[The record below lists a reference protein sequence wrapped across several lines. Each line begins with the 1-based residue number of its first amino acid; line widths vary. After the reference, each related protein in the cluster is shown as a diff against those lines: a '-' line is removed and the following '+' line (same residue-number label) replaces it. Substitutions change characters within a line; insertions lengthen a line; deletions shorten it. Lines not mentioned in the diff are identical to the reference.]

1 MYEVSVVVYRFVDCS
16 CVRLSV
22 RAIHANSA
30 YMQRVCLCMYYCGSA
45 ACEAYLFDT
54 GLQLYPF
61 ATRLQLY
68 PTVTLRNTELRCIF
82 SRLER
87 EGARP
92 RSDMAHPDPPAATSE
107 YELFGI
113 AFVQRDGGGS
123 PRVARAGREGGEGCG
138 TATAARAAARA
149 ALRVMRPTRGESV
162 EGNRTIHYKHEAALV
177 LTERR
182 RPAVCNLLCGCRA
195 PGGVEII
202 RNTCDYSVYTKGV
215 TEGVK
220 YCKDQPN

>member
-30 YMQRVCLCMYYCGSA
+30 YMDAACMYCGSA

-92 RSDMAHPDPPAATSE
+92 RSDMAHPPAAGRVSTSYLGLRSE
-107 YELFGI
+107 GRWR
-113 AFVQRDGGGS
+113 QPKGGKG
-123 PRVARAGREGGEGCG
+123 RARGR
-138 TATAARAAARA
+138 
-149 ALRVMRPTRGESV
+149 
-162 EGNRTIHYKHEAALV
+162 
-177 LTERR
+177 
-182 RPAVCNLLCGCRA
+182 
-195 PGGVEII
+195 
-202 RNTCDYSVYTKGV
+202 
-215 TEGVK
+215 
-220 YCKDQPN
+220 

>member
-30 YMQRVCLCMYYCGSA
+30 YTCSELQRVYCGSA
-45 ACEAYLFDT
+45 ACVAYLFDT
-54 GLQLYPF
+54 SLQLYPF

-92 RSDMAHPDPPAATSE
+92 RSDMAHPPAATE
-107 YELFGI
+107 
-113 AFVQRDGGGS
+113 
-123 PRVARAGREGGEGCG
+123 
-138 TATAARAAARA
+138 
-149 ALRVMRPTRGESV
+149 
-162 EGNRTIHYKHEAALV
+162 
-177 LTERR
+177 
-182 RPAVCNLLCGCRA
+182 
-195 PGGVEII
+195 
-202 RNTCDYSVYTKGV
+202 
-215 TEGVK
+215 
-220 YCKDQPN
+220 